1 MKEKREDD
9 ASIGVSL
16 ETLAHHILETP
27 RNDLAALR
35 AAFDRQISS
44 IEARLEASAH
54 QAAIDA
60 TGKIIADV
68 IGERVDREQQRAET
82 DLTQA
87 LAVNTMLRRAL
98 DNAQQ
103 QVESAQADL
112 ADAEADRKAMAAQ
125 HREALNDR
133 KKLAAELTNSQQQV
147 EELESERV
155 ELQRKLKD
163 ATAAKAV
170 AETQYQQ
177 LAAASQKLTDGL
189 SRTLHGQREQARP
202 DCRCATEKNPVSR
215 NQERC
220 ECHPIERRA
229 IEECAGCHSGAAES
243 RERSKKT
250 TSILRAGTRCQA
262 RQDPPGYPGNCGWDA
277 W

>member
-1 MKEKREDD
+1 MTPAASFEDTLSNAIPDARRASAWRGRVTGIARDFETGFDHVAGPHNRNVLRGTTIARAAEESRDDSAVKDKHEDD
-9 ASIGVSL
+9 APVSVSL
-16 ETLAHHILETP
+16 ETLARHILETP

-87 LAVNTMLRRAL
+87 LAVNTMLRKAL

-112 ADAEADRKAMAAQ
+112 AAAEADRKAMAAQ
-125 HREALNDR
+125 HREALNDK
-133 KKLAAELTNSQQQV
+133 KKLAAELTNSEQQI
-147 EELESERV
+147 EELTSERL
-155 ELQRKLKD
+155 ELQRKLKM
-163 ATAAKAV
+163 
-170 AETQYQQ
+170 
-177 LAAASQKLTDGL
+177 
-189 SRTLHGQREQARP
+189 
-202 DCRCATEKNPVSR
+202 
-215 NQERC
+215 
-220 ECHPIERRA
+220 
-229 IEECAGCHSGAAES
+229 
-243 RERSKKT
+243 
-250 TSILRAGTRCQA
+250 
-262 RQDPPGYPGNCGWDA
+262 
-277 W
+277 